1 MSSAPGFE
9 PPHHAAIRP
18 TTFLE
23 PEWLASRLGLPITL
37 ATETFQQTGSFKFRA
52 AYHVAA
58 TVAPCRFITASSGNF
73 GQALACACRKLGKT
87 CTVVMP
93 QTSVQAKIEAV
104 RAYGGMVDLL
114 DVRSKTRDRRV
125 AELAEQDP
133 DAYVAS
139 PFDDPLVIAG
149 NATLGVE
156 LARAGRTFDCILAP
170 VGGGGLTAG
179 LITGLTHAGANIPV
193 VGVEPLLAND
203 AARSLRTGQLVA
215 NDVEPLTL
223 ADGVR
228 TLSVGRH
235 NWPILRQGLREI
247 VEVTEDHIRQAVRLL
262 FLDATLKAEPTG
274 ALSVAALLAQ
284 PDKFRGRRVCCV
296 ISGGNVDARTYAE
309 IIAG

>member
-1 MSSAPGFE
+1 AG
-9 PPHHAAIRP
+9 R
-18 TTFLE
+18 
-23 PEWLASRLGLPITL
+23 
-37 ATETFQQTGSFKFRA
+37 
-52 AYHVAA
+52 
-58 TVAPCRFITASSGNF
+58 
-73 GQALACACRKLGKT
+73 
-87 CTVVMP
+87 
-93 QTSVQAKIEAV
+93 
-104 RAYGGMVDLL
+104 
-114 DVRSKTRDRRV
+114 
-125 AELAEQDP
+125 
-133 DAYVAS
+133 
-139 PFDDPLVIAG
+139 PFDCL
-149 NATLGVE
+149 
-156 LARAGRTFDCILAP
+156 LAP

-179 LITGLTHAGANIPV
+179 LITGLTYAGAHIPV

-203 AARSLRTGQLVA
+203 AARSLRSGQLVA
-215 NDVEPLTL
+215 NDAEPQTL

-309 IIAG
+309 IIGGLTNQHSHPGNEALVFFPAGGVG